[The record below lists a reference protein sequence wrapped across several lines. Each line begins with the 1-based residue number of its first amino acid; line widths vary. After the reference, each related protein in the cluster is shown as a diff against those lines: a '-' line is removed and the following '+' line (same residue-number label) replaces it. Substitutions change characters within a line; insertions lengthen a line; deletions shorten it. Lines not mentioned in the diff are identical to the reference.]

1 MKYDLIDKEL
11 KTFYVTLPKYMFLVN
26 SFISLVFGIFL
37 LFNKSTGNIL
47 FLVIFAITAFI
58 FLMGWTVNKKKYG
71 KKIGIND
78 NELIIYDYK
87 NNRIQVF
94 KVSEV
99 KRTFID
105 IVFQE
110 YHAYIHRKCM
120 IIYIDFEP
128 YEGMEYRS
136 YWNMTN
142 VQIIQNNELIE
153 ILNSILINK

>member
-1 MKYDLIDKEL
+1 
-11 KTFYVTLPKYMFLVN
+11 
-26 SFISLVFGIFL
+26 
-37 LFNKSTGNIL
+37 
-47 FLVIFAITAFI
+47 
-58 FLMGWTVNKKKYG
+58 MGWTVNKKKYG

>member
-11 KTFYVTLPKYMFLVN
+11 KSYYIAGHKYMFLVN
-26 SFISLVFGIFL
+26 SFLSLVFGIFL
-37 LFNKSTGNIL
+37 LFNKSTGIIA
-47 FLVIFAITAFI
+47 FLVIFAVIAFT
-58 FLMGWTVNKKKYG
+58 FLMTWTVNKKKYG
-71 KKIGIND
+71 KKIDIND
-78 NELIIYDYK
+78 DELIIYDYK

-99 KRTFID
+99 KGAFID
-105 IVFQE
+105 IVFHE
-110 YHAYIHRKCM
+110 YPRYRHRKCM

-128 YEGMEYRS
+128 YDGMEYRS